1 MTARYRQLLWL
12 AVALASARF
21 ILFPWLGLQA
31 DWRDQLD
38 VLTQRLDRSEA
49 LLANQAFIE
58 QTLTRVRNEHQSLL
72 IRFPV
77 ATDDE
82 SFKREAQ
89 QNISAIATEL
99 GLRVTYFDWLE
110 SVDSVDNLGAQRV
123 RLTAEGGMRSLALLQ
138 SELEARMPHLF
149 IRGLSYDLRAPI
161 GGSWEFPSSAT
172 WTFDLHYRKS
182 GAK

>member
-12 AVALASARF
+12 AVGLASVRF
-21 ILFPWLGLQA
+21 IIFPWFDLQA

-49 LLANQAFIE
+49 LLASQAAIE
-58 QTLTRVRNEHQSLL
+58 QTLSRVRKEHQTLF

-89 QNISAIATEL
+89 QSISTIATEL

-110 SVDSVDNLGAQRV
+110 AVDSVDELDAQRV
-123 RLTAEGGMRSLALLQ
+123 RMTVEGGMRSLALFQ
-138 SELEARMPHLF
+138 GELEARMPHLF
-149 IRGLSYDLRAPI
+149 IRGVSYDLRTPI

-172 WTFDLHYRKS
+172 WTFDLHYRQG